1 MPRSAFFSKET
12 IAAAG
17 LEIIREQGVEAL
29 SARALSKQLG
39 CSLSPIFTVYKDMDE
54 IQIDVRQSAAA
65 LFADYV
71 KDVLDYKPTFKEYG
85 MRLIRFAKEEQNIF
99 QLFLERGNSLL
110 DNAPAMALKCLDEIK
125 ELYKLTDD
133 QVLILYRQLW
143 AFTCGI
149 AVLATQS
156 PEDYPEAMIS
166 EMISTQFIS
175 TLSFL
180 KSGKTV
186 VNVTPHLK
194 IEGEDEF
201 TKAAVYRLNVANNR
215 KSDDLDESY

>member
-17 LEIIREQGVEAL
+17 LEIIRRQGAGAL
-29 SARALSKQLG
+29 TARALSKQLG
-39 CSLSPIFTVYKDMDE
+39 CSLSPIFTVFEDMDE
-54 IQIDVRQSAAA
+54 IRIAVRQAAA
-65 LFADYV
+65 AMFSDYV
-71 KDVLDYKPTFKEYG
+71 KDVLDYQPAFKEYG

-110 DNAPAMALKCLDEIK
+110 ENAPAMALKCLDDIK
-125 ELYKLTDD
+125 ESYQLTDD
-133 QVLILYRQLW
+133 KVLILYRQLW

-156 PEDYPEAMIS
+156 PEEYPENLIS
-166 EMISTQFIS
+166 GMISTQFLS

-180 KSGKTV
+180 KSGRAV
-186 VNVTPHLK
+186 VNVTPHLNV
-194 IEGEDEF
+194 EGEK
-201 TKAAVYRLNVANNR
+201 TVI
-215 KSDDLDESY
+215 DLC

>member
-17 LEIIREQGVEAL
+17 LEIIRNQGVDAL
-29 SARALSKQLG
+29 TARALSKQLG
-39 CSLSPIFTVYKDMDE
+39 CSLSPIFTVFKDMDE
-54 IQIDVRQSAAA
+54 IHAAVRQAAA
-65 LFADYV
+65 SLFDDYV
-71 KDVLDYKPTFKEYG
+71 KDVLDYQPAFKEYG
-85 MRLIRFAKEEQNIF
+85 MRLIRFAKQERNIF
-99 QLFLERGNSLL
+99 QLFFEQGNSLL
-110 DNAPAMALKCLDEIK
+110 ENAPATALNCLDEIK
-125 ELYKLTDD
+125 ESYQLTDE

-156 PEDYPEAMIS
+156 PEDYPEELIS

-180 KSGKTV
+180 KSGRPVK
-186 VNVTPHLK
+186 NVTPHLK
-194 IEGEDEF
+194 VEGEK
-201 TKAAVYRLNVANNR
+201 TII
-215 KSDDLDESY
+215 DLG

>member
-1 MPRSAFFSKET
+1 MPRSAFFSKEA

-17 LEIIREQGVEAL
+17 LEIIRKQGVEAL

-39 CSLSPIFTVYKDMDE
+39 CSLSPIFTVFKDMDE
-54 IQIDVRQSAAA
+54 IQTAVRQAAAA

-71 KDVLDYKPTFKEYG
+71 KDAFDYRPAFKEYG

-99 QLFLERGNSLL
+99 QLFFERGNSLL
-110 DNAPAMALKCLDEIK
+110 DNAPAAALNCLGNIK
-125 ELYKLTDD
+125 DAYQLTDG
-133 QVLILYRQLW
+133 QILILYRQLW
-143 AFTCGI
+143 AFTCGV

-156 PEDYPEAMIS
+156 PDEYPEERIS

-180 KSGKTV
+180 KSGRPLE
-186 VNVTPHLK
+186 NVTPHLK
-194 IEGEDEF
+194 FEGEN
-201 TKAAVYRLNVANNR
+201 TII
-215 KSDDLDESY
+215 DL

>member
-17 LEIIREQGVEAL
+17 LEVIRRQGVEAL
-29 SARALSKQLG
+29 TARALSKQLG
-39 CSLSPIFTVYKDMDE
+39 CSLSPIFTVFKDMDE
-54 IQIDVRQSAAA
+54 IHIAVRQAAAA
-65 LFADYV
+65 LFDDYV
-71 KDVLDYKPTFKEYG
+71 KDVIDYQPAFKEYG
-85 MRLIRFAKEEQNIF
+85 MSLIRFAKQEQNVF

-110 DNAPAMALKCLDEIK
+110 DNAPGIALKCLDEIK
-125 ELYKLTDD
+125 ESYQLTDN
-133 QVLILYRQLW
+133 QVRILYRQLW

-156 PEDYPEAMIS
+156 PEDYPEELIS
-166 EMISTQFIS
+166 EMISTQFLS

-180 KSGKTV
+180 KSGRPV

-194 IEGEDEF
+194 VEGEN
-201 TKAAVYRLNVANNR
+201 TLI
-215 KSDDLDESY
+215 DL

>member
-12 IAAAG
+12 ISAAG
-17 LEIIREQGVEAL
+17 LEIIRRQGVDAL
-29 SARALSKQLG
+29 TARALGKQLG
-39 CSLSPIFTVYKDMDE
+39 CSLSPIFTVFEDMDE
-54 IQIDVRQSAAA
+54 IKVAVRQAAAA
-65 LFADYV
+65 LFSDYV
-71 KDVLDYKPTFKEYG
+71 KDVLDYQPAFKEYG
-85 MRLIRFAKEEQNIF
+85 MRLIRFAKREQNVF

-110 DNAPAMALKCLDEIK
+110 DNAPVMALNCLDEIK
-125 ELYKLTDD
+125 ESYQLTDE

-156 PEDYPEAMIS
+156 PEDYPEELIS
-166 EMISTQFIS
+166 GMISTQFLS

-180 KSGKTV
+180 KSGRPL

-194 IEGEDEF
+194 VEGEK
-201 TKAAVYRLNVANNR
+201 TAV
-215 KSDDLDESY
+215 DL

>member
-17 LEIIREQGVEAL
+17 LEIIRRQGVGAL
-29 SARALSKQLG
+29 TARALSKQLG
-39 CSLSPIFTVYKDMDE
+39 CSLSPIFTVFEDMDE
-54 IQIDVRQSAAA
+54 IRIAVRQAAA
-65 LFADYV
+65 AMFSDYV
-71 KDVLDYKPTFKEYG
+71 KDVLDYQPAFKEYG

-110 DNAPAMALKCLDEIK
+110 ENAPAMALKCLDDIK
-125 ELYKLTDD
+125 ESYQLTDD
-133 QVLILYRQLW
+133 KVLILYRQLW

-156 PEDYPEAMIS
+156 PEEYPENLIS
-166 EMISTQFIS
+166 GMISTQFLS

-180 KSGKTV
+180 KSGRAV
-186 VNVTPHLK
+186 VNVTPHLNV
-194 IEGEDEF
+194 EGEK
-201 TKAAVYRLNVANNR
+201 TVI
-215 KSDDLDESY
+215 DLC

>member
-17 LEIIREQGVEAL
+17 LEVIRRQGVEAL
-29 SARALSKQLG
+29 SARSLSKQLG
-39 CSLSPIFTVYKDMDE
+39 CSLSPIFTVFKDMDE
-54 IQIDVRQSAAA
+54 IQLAVRQAAAA
-65 LFADYV
+65 LFADYM
-71 KDVLDYKPTFKEYG
+71 KDVLDYQPAFKEYG

-110 DNAPAMALKCLDEIK
+110 ENAPAIALACLDEIK
-125 ELYKLTDD
+125 ESYQLTDD
-133 QVLILYRQLW
+133 QVLVLYRQLW

-156 PEDYPEAMIS
+156 PEDYPEDLIS
-166 EMISTQFIS
+166 GMISTQFIS

-180 KSGKTV
+180 KSGRPV

-194 IEGEDEF
+194 EEGEK
-201 TKAAVYRLNVANNR
+201 TLV
-215 KSDDLDESY
+215 DLC

>member
-17 LEIIREQGVEAL
+17 IEIIRRQGIEAL

-39 CSLSPIFTVYKDMDE
+39 CSLSPIFTVFEDMDE
-54 IQIDVRQSAAA
+54 IQSAVRQAAA
-65 LFADYV
+65 DLFSDYMKDV
-71 KDVLDYKPTFKEYG
+71 KDYHPVFKEYG
-85 MRLIRFAKEEQNIF
+85 MRLIRFAKQEQNIF

-110 DNAPAMALKCLDEIK
+110 DNAPAIALECLDEIK
-125 ELYKLTDD
+125 ESYQFTDP

-156 PEDYPEAMIS
+156 PEEYPEEMIS

-175 TLSFL
+175 TMSFL
-180 KSGKTV
+180 KSCRPV

-194 IEGEDEF
+194 KEGE
-201 TKAAVYRLNVANNR
+201 KATLII
-215 KSDDLDESY
+215 

>member
-17 LEIIREQGVEAL
+17 LEVIRRQGVEAL
-29 SARALSKQLG
+29 TARALSKQLG
-39 CSLSPIFTVYKDMDE
+39 CSLSPIFTVFKDMDE
-54 IQIDVRQSAAA
+54 IHIAVRQAAAA
-65 LFADYV
+65 LFDDYV
-71 KDVLDYKPTFKEYG
+71 KDLIDYQPAFKEYG
-85 MRLIRFAKEEQNIF
+85 MRLIRFAKQEQNVF

-110 DNAPAMALKCLDEIK
+110 DNAPGIALKCLDEIK
-125 ELYKLTDD
+125 ESYQLTDN
-133 QVLILYRQLW
+133 QVRILYRQLW

-156 PEDYPEAMIS
+156 PEDYPEELIS
-166 EMISTQFIS
+166 EMISTQFLS

-180 KSGKTV
+180 KSGRPV

-194 IEGEDEF
+194 VEGEN
-201 TKAAVYRLNVANNR
+201 TLI
-215 KSDDLDESY
+215 DL

>member
-17 LEIIREQGVEAL
+17 LEIIRRQGVDAL
-29 SARALSKQLG
+29 TARALGKQLG
-39 CSLSPIFTVYKDMDE
+39 CSLSPIFTVFEDMDE
-54 IQIDVRQSAAA
+54 IQVAVRRAAA
-65 LFADYV
+65 DLFADYV
-71 KDVLDYKPTFKEYG
+71 KDVLDYQPAFKEYG
-85 MRLIRFAKEEQNIF
+85 MRLIRFAKREQNVF

-110 DNAPAMALKCLDEIK
+110 DNAPVIALNCLDEIK
-125 ELYKLTDD
+125 ESYQLTDE

-156 PEDYPEAMIS
+156 PEDYPEELIS
-166 EMISTQFIS
+166 GMISTQFLS

-180 KSGKTV
+180 KSGRPL

-194 IEGEDEF
+194 VEGEK
-201 TKAAVYRLNVANNR
+201 TAV
-215 KSDDLDESY
+215 DL

>member
-17 LEIIREQGVEAL
+17 LEIIRRQGVDAL
-29 SARALSKQLG
+29 TARALGKQLG
-39 CSLSPIFTVYKDMDE
+39 CSLSPIFTVFEDMDE
-54 IQIDVRQSAAA
+54 IQVAVRRAAA
-65 LFADYV
+65 DLFADYV
-71 KDVLDYKPTFKEYG
+71 KDVLDFQPAFKEYG
-85 MRLIRFAKEEQNIF
+85 MRLIRFAKREQNVF

-110 DNAPAMALKCLDEIK
+110 DNAPVMALNCLDEIK
-125 ELYKLTDD
+125 ESYQLTDE

-156 PEDYPEAMIS
+156 PEDYPEELIS
-166 EMISTQFIS
+166 GMISTQFLS

-180 KSGKTV
+180 KSGRPL

-194 IEGEDEF
+194 VEGEK
-201 TKAAVYRLNVANNR
+201 TAV
-215 KSDDLDESY
+215 DL